1 MIDALEAER
10 NASQK
15 KAARAEAIDFVCDA
29 PAEQPGRKRRRPKQR
44 PSDEPTP

>member
-15 KAARAEAIDFVCDA
+15 KAARAEAIDFACDV
-29 PAEQPGRKRRRPKQR
+29 PAEQPGRKRRRRAPR
-44 PSDEPTP
+44 PSDEPAP